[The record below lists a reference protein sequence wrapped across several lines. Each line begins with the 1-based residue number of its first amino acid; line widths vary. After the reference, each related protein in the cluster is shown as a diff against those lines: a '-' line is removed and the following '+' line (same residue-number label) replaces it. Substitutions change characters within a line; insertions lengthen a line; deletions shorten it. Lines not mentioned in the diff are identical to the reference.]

1 MPIGQQDGD
10 ERIWRVR
17 GLAFNLDSSVALAA
31 SSTSSDPVGPVL
43 CVGLLSVRRMGWTGA
58 EIDRDSTRSE
68 TRRPDYCRRSH
79 GEALLRFVKGLALF
93 SLARY
98 ILVTIDA
105 VLSLTSKLSKS
116 GRAL

>member
-1 MPIGQQDGD
+1 
-10 ERIWRVR
+10 
-17 GLAFNLDSSVALAA
+17 
-31 SSTSSDPVGPVL
+31 
-43 CVGLLSVRRMGWTGA
+43 
-58 EIDRDSTRSE
+58 
-68 TRRPDYCRRSH
+68 
-79 GEALLRFVKGLALF
+79 LRFVKGLALF